1 MSTISDMTTAKS
13 TNGKTAEGAPVH
25 TLAIDIGGTGLKASL
40 LDEQGEMV
48 TQRVRV
54 ETPHPCPPAVLIDA
68 LAKLIE
74 PLGPFDRVSVG
85 FPGVVRKG
93 KIITAHNLGQ
103 ADWEGFDL
111 REALATKLARPVQV
125 KNDADVQGLGAIS
138 GVGVEMVIT
147 LGTGVGSALFD
158 DGWIAPHLELA
169 HYPFRKGQTY
179 EEQLGEKALEHSGR
193 KKWKR
198 RVRKAIK
205 SLRRLT
211 NFDRLYI
218 GGGNARLI
226 DFELPAD
233 VEVISNDVGMRGGIW
248 LWRDRPHA
256 ASEAAA
262 E

>member
-1 MSTISDMTTAKS
+1 VSTTTAKS
-13 TNGKTAEGAPVH
+13 TNGKTAESTPVL
-25 TLAIDIGGTGLKASL
+25 TLAIDIGGSGLKASL
-40 LDEQGEMV
+40 LDEHGEMV
-48 TQRVRV
+48 SQRVRV
-54 ETPHPCPPAVLIDA
+54 ETPHPCPPQVMIDA

-93 KIITAHNLGQ
+93 KVITAYNLGQ
-103 ADWEGFDL
+103 SDWENFDL
-111 REALATKLARPVQV
+111 RGALATKLARPVQV
-125 KNDADVQGLGAIS
+125 KNDADVQGLGAIR

-169 HYPFRKGQTY
+169 HHLFRKGQTY
-179 EEQLGEKALEHSGR
+179 EEQLGEKALEHAGR

-198 RVRKAIK
+198 RVKKAIK

-226 DFELPAD
+226 DFELPPD
-233 VEVISNDVGMRGGIW
+233 VEIISNDHGMRGGIW
-248 LWRDRPHA
+248 LWRKDRPQA
-256 ASEAAA
+256 LNEAAA